1 MQKLQFVEKVMYEH
15 PGSDVAKHSELAIAL
30 AQDAI
35 FNKDEL
41 IRSSLGGR
49 KNTGTLDKK

>member
-1 MQKLQFVEKVMYEH
+1 MYEH

-35 FNKDEL
+35 FDKDEL